1 MNANHKRLLAGA
13 AIVAVS
19 AAVALQ
25 AQNREWTTANG
36 DAQKNSWVRT
46 DPRLTK
52 DAVQKGEFKFLW
64 KTKLNGETR
73 QLNSLTQP
81 ILLDRLIS
89 HRGFKALAFVGTSS
103 ERIFAIDT
111 DLNRVYWEHVINY
124 SSIAPPA
131 NSSWECPG
139 GLTAAFTRP
148 TLVAPPAFAAGRG
161 GGRSGSSVGEPGRG
175 APSLQQQAGQAGR
188 GRGND
193 PAPPAAGRANAPAA
207 PGAPQ
212 GRGAPSP
219 GNGGGPTENVFVL
232 ASDGLVRAL
241 NTHNGTERFPAMPFV
256 PANARTAG
264 LILADG
270 VLYTATSN
278 GCGSVPNGVYA
289 LDVNLDAPKPVAWQ
303 TGGPSV
309 AGSAGPALGTDGTIY
324 VATGEA
330 TSGPVAASDSK
341 ATVYASSVVALEPK
355 TLKVKDWF
363 TAAGADFNASPVV
376 FRHAN
381 KDIVVASGN
390 DGRLYVLDGS
400 SLGGSDHKTAL
411 HVTGRYTRPGV
422 TAGVSTWEDQGTRW
436 ILAPVDGPA
445 ESDVP
450 ARKGSVP
457 SEVLSVI
464 PRLPDELG
472 VSQLPETL
480 PPSRVGALQ
489 ARPTGAIVA
498 FKLVDQAGKISL
510 ERSWASRA
518 MTAPLTP
525 VVFNG
530 TVFAVASGERRSPA
544 DTKLTAAQRA
554 QRSTPA
560 VLYALDPATG
570 KELWNSGRTITSFA
584 RAGLSASAGQVYL
597 VTFDN
602 TLYAFGIPMEH

>member
-1 MNANHKRLLAGA
+1 MSAAAQRLLIGA
-13 AIVAVS
+13 ATLAAS

-52 DAVQKGEFKFLW
+52 DAVQRGELKFLW

-111 DLNRVYWEHVINY
+111 DLNKIYWEHVINY

-131 NSSWECPG
+131 NSTWECPG

-148 TLVAPPAFAAGRG
+148 TLVAPPAFGAARG

-175 APSLQQQAGQAGR
+175 APSLQASQAGR

-193 PAPPAAGRANAPAA
+193 PTPPAPGRANAPATPA
-207 PGAPQ
+207 APQ

-256 PANARTAG
+256 PANARAAG

-289 LDVNLDAPKPVAWQ
+289 LDVNLDAPKPVSWQ

-324 VATGEA
+324 VATTEA
-330 TSGPVAASDSK
+330 SSGPARASDSK
-341 ATVYASSVVALEPK
+341 ATVYANSVVALEPK

-363 TAAGADFNASPVV
+363 MAPNADFNASPVV
-376 FRHAN
+376 FRHGTR
-381 KDIVVASGN
+381 DLVVASGN

-411 HVTGRYTRPGV
+411 HVTGRFTRPGV
-422 TAGVSTWEDQGTRW
+422 AAGVSTWEDQGTRW
-436 ILAPVDGPA
+436 ILAPMDGPPDSDGPA
-445 ESDVP
+445 RTVP
-450 ARKGSVP
+450 A
-457 SEVLSVI
+457 EVLSVV
-464 PRLPDELG
+464 PRLPGELG
-472 VSQLPETL
+472 VSQLPETA
-480 PPSRVGALQ
+480 PPGRGGAPPP
-489 ARPTGAIVA
+489 RPTGAIVG
-498 FKLVDQAGKISL
+498 FKLSEQNGRITL
-510 ERSWASRA
+510 ERAWSSRA

-544 DTKLTAAQRA
+544 DARLTAAQRA
-554 QRSTPA
+554 QRSVPA

>member
-1 MNANHKRLLAGA
+1 MNANHQRLLAGA
-13 AIVAVS
+13 VIVAVS
-19 AAVALQ
+19 AAVVLQ

-36 DAQKNSWVRT
+36 DAQRNSWVRT

-64 KTKLNGETR
+64 KTKLNGEIR

-148 TLVAPPAFAAGRG
+148 TLVAPPAFAAGRA

-188 GRGND
+188 GRAND

-207 PGAPQ
+207 PAAAPQ

-232 ASDGLVRAL
+232 GSDGLVRAL

-256 PANARTAG
+256 PANARAAG

-289 LDVNLDAPKPVAWQ
+289 LDVNLDAPKPVSWS

-309 AGSAGPALGTDGTIY
+309 AGSAGPALGTDGTVY
-324 VATGEA
+324 VATSEA
-330 TSGPVAASDSK
+330 SSGPAAASGSK
-341 ATVYASSVVALEPK
+341 TTVYASAIVALEPK

-363 TAAGADFNASPVV
+363 MAPGADFNASPVV
-376 FRHAN
+376 FRHGTR
-381 KDIVVASGN
+381 DIVVASGN
-390 DGRLYVLDGS
+390 DGRLYLLDGS

-411 HVTGRYTRPGV
+411 HVTGRHTRPGM

-436 ILAPVDGPA
+436 ILAPVDGLP
-445 ESDVP
+445 ESEVQGKGTAAVP
-450 ARKGSVP
+450 AAAVLPAGPRVP
-457 SEVLSVI
+457 AGWACSNS
-464 PRLPDELG
+464 PRQSPRRAVQHSRG
-472 VSQLPETL
+472 RRA
-480 PPSRVGALQ
+480 PSWPSSSSTR
-489 ARPTGAIVA
+489 
-498 FKLVDQAGKISL
+498 AGK
-510 ERSWASRA
+510 SRWNA
-518 MTAPLTP
+518 RGPL
-525 VVFNG
+525 
-530 TVFAVASGERRSPA
+530 
-544 DTKLTAAQRA
+544 
-554 QRSTPA
+554 
-560 VLYALDPATG
+560 
-570 KELWNSGRTITSFA
+570 GRWPL
-584 RAGLSASAGQVYL
+584 R
-597 VTFDN
+597 
-602 TLYAFGIPMEH
+602 